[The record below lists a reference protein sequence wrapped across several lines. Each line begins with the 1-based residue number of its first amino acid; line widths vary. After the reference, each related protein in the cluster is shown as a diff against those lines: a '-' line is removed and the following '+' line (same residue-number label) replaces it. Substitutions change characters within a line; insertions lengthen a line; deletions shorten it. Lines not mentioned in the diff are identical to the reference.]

1 MPGECEADACDEL
14 GPADLQVSSLLLHN
28 ARLVTPGGVIEQA
41 WLRISG
47 DQIEAVEAGSRPV
60 GDGPGR
66 DLGGAFLA
74 PGFIDMHV
82 HGGGGASVL
91 DGEAEPV
98 RRSVAY
104 HRAHGTTG
112 MLLSLVT
119 APLAQMDAAVRRI
132 AILVEQKEPAVLG
145 CHLEGPFLNQRRA
158 GAQDPRFM
166 LPPDPE
172 ALARLFEIG
181 RGCIRMVTVAPEAP
195 GALDL
200 IRRIVAEG
208 AVAAVGHTDASCEQ
222 VTAAI
227 EAGARVGT
235 HLFNGMR
242 PFSHRDPGPVGALL
256 TDERVVCELI
266 NDGVHVA
273 PEVVQIV
280 FNAAP
285 GRVALI
291 TDAIAAAGMPDG
303 DYELGSLAVQ
313 VSQGRPALK
322 AGGSLAGSTLTLD
335 RAVRRTV
342 QDAQQSLPA
351 AVAAASKVPA
361 QVLGLAQWLGS
372 VEVGT
377 QADLVVL
384 GADLELDAVVARGV
398 WQEAAP

>member
-1 MPGECEADACDEL
+1 M
-14 GPADLQVSSLLLHN
+14 SSLVLHN
-28 ARLVTPGGVIEQA
+28 ARLVTPAGVIGQA

-47 DQIEAVEAGSRPV
+47 SQIDAVEAGSRPV
-60 GDGPGR
+60 ADGPSR

-82 HGGGGASVL
+82 HGGGGASVVE
-91 DGEAEPV
+91 GEPEQV

-112 MLLSLVT
+112 LLLSLVT
-119 APLAQMDAAVRRI
+119 APLARMEAAVRRI

-145 CHLEGPFLNQRRA
+145 CHLEGPFLSRRRC

-172 ALARLFEIG
+172 ALGRLFEMG

-200 IRRIVAEG
+200 VRRTVAEG
-208 AVAAVGHTDASCEQ
+208 AVAAVGHTDASSDQ

-256 TDERVVCELI
+256 SDERVVCELI

-303 DYELGSLAVQ
+303 DYELGSLAVR
-313 VSQGRPALK
+313 VSEGRPALK
-322 AGGSLAGSTLTLD
+322 EGGSLAGSTLTMD

-342 QDAQQSLPA
+342 QDARQSLPT

-361 QVLGLAQWLGS
+361 QVLGLAKWLGS
-372 VEVGT
+372 VEVGK
-377 QADLVVL
+377 QADLAVL
-384 GADLELDAVVARGV
+384 GADLELQAVVARGV
-398 WQEAAP
+398 WQEAAGRGRPADLLAE